1 MVSVGEFIAD
11 RIGDGKRQPA
21 ELGVPNQVSVAYK
34 RGGPWNANAN
44 TLGCLARFVFGI
56 NGRRTK
62 AKLPDPKHAGIR
74 QSAD

>member
-34 RGGPWNANAN
+34 RGGPWNAMP
-44 TLGCLARFVFGI
+44 TR
-56 NGRRTK
+56 
-62 AKLPDPKHAGIR
+62 
-74 QSAD
+74 